1 MPTGRERLR
10 ASIAQSTSLDGEGT
24 IVVSDRKNH
33 RLRNMMV
40 IVLVVQHGQTE
51 TGGTIKLLK
60 ELPVDVC
67 VELMHSVLDQQ

>member
-1 MPTGRERLR
+1 
-10 ASIAQSTSLDGEGT
+10 
-24 IVVSDRKNH
+24 VVSDRKNH

-40 IVLVVQHGQTE
+40 IVLVVQYGQTE